1 MRPIF
6 NSEAKSDKLMNA
18 PNAELLKRSGWI
30 SIITNI
36 ALFGLKYAAGMITGS
51 VALTADAWHT
61 LSDSVSSIMVMFG
74 HRTSRKPADGE
85 HPFGHGRAD
94 LIVGVAIGAILGW
107 IGVSFVIE
115 SVERLTATVPIAY
128 GTIGLVATIASLLG
142 KELLAQYAFYAA
154 RKCGSHALRADGWH
168 HRSDALSSLAIL
180 FGILFAGA
188 YPLTDAILGF
198 VVAAFLFY
206 GAWRTVWNCSRPLL
220 GESPSNQSVDDVR
233 DIASSTSS
241 ALNNVHHIHIHRY
254 GDHTE
259 LTCHVRID
267 GDMSVSDAH
276 DVVDRFEQALR
287 DRMGVEPTVHVDPVD
302 APANGECRRDAY
314 RGDEEPETGE

>member
-1 MRPIF
+1 MSRTHGV
-6 NSEAKSDKLMNA
+6 
-18 PNAELLKRSGWI
+18 LLKRSGWI

-36 ALFGLKYAAGMITGS
+36 ALFALKYGAGMITGS

-61 LSDSVSSIMVMFG
+61 LSDSISSIMVLFG
-74 HRTSRKPADGE
+74 HRTSQRPADGD

-94 LIVGVAIGAILGW
+94 LIVGVSIGAILGW

-115 SVERLTATVPIAY
+115 SAERLTASTPVSY

-154 RKCGSHALRADGWH
+154 RKSGSHAMRADGWH

-180 FGILFAGA
+180 VGIIFAEQYA
-188 YPLTDAILGF
+188 LTDAILGF
-198 VVAAFLFY
+198 VVAMFLFY

-220 GESPSNQSVDDVR
+220 GESPSDRSIDHVH
-233 DIASSTSS
+233 DIARLTSA

-259 LTCHVRID
+259 LTCHVEID

-287 DRMGVEPTVHVDPVD
+287 DRMGVEPTVHVDPV
-302 APANGECRRDAY
+302 
-314 RGDEEPETGE
+314 EPEAQLPDASRPTGEDSVSGE